1 MAEKHKIKAVIFD
14 MDGVLI
20 DSEPLWQ
27 RAEFEVFSSL
37 GVTVTKEMAAM
48 TKTMTTAE
56 VAKFWHE
63 KFPWTDSTL
72 EMTEQQ
78 VVTKVTELI
87 TKEGLGMSGIK
98 HYIETL
104 KSEGFKIGLATNS
117 PASIIPVVLEKLN
130 ITHLFDGFSSSDD
143 EEKGKPDPAVYLT
156 TSKKLG
162 VAPINCIAI
171 EDSYSGIKAAKSTG
185 MLAVAFT
192 NDNSNGVDAS
202 LADFIIDNFNAEFQK
217 KEKFSSFY

>member
-1 MAEKHKIKAVIFD
+1 MTEKHKIKAVIFD

-37 GVTVTKEMAAM
+37 GVTVTKEMAIL

-63 KFPWTDSTL
+63 KFPWTASTL
-72 EMTEQQ
+72 EATEQQ
-78 VVTKVTELI
+78 VVAKVTELI
-87 TKEGLGMSGIK
+87 IKEGLVISGIK
-98 HYIETL
+98 TYIETL

-117 PASIIPVVLEKLN
+117 PASIIPVVLDKLN
-130 ITHLFDGFSSSDD
+130 ITHLFDCVSSSED
-143 EEKGKPDPAVYLT
+143 EKNGKPDPAVYLT

-162 VAPINCIAI
+162 IAPVNCIAI
-171 EDSYSGIKAAKSTG
+171 EDSFSGIKAAKSAG
-185 MLAVAFT
+185 MLAIAFT
-192 NDNSNGVDAS
+192 NDNNNGVDTS
-202 LADFIIDNFNAEFQK
+202 LADFVIDNFNTELEK
-217 KEKFSSFY
+217 KEKLYSFS